1 MNRGFHDKNFWVME
15 TAPGVTN
22 WLDRN
27 YTMPKGEVRAMAL
40 QAVAH
45 GADGYAFWTWR
56 PALGRTAIAGTE
68 PVAEVAMLHDFTS
81 RWAIKRQPMTIDYD
95 PFVLFTDFYRATK
108 PNVGGIAVIAQAAS
122 RALQAGRRAR
132 AQPRRRSRGQGADR
146 LCPRR
151 RSPRARSARPG
162 EERGQHVA
170 ATRSARTDRA
180 LGDAWPA
187 TATIWAER
195 LAVDR
200 PNVDILLR
208 YPARDWLDPA
218 PAVVTR
224 AVGKDRIT
232 YVGAWLDP
240 AGLSRTIAW
249 AAAQAVVRPLLAG
262 VPDGI
267 EVTARGSGAR
277 RLVVAINWALTPQ
290 TLILP
295 GLRRDLLS
303 GTRAARFALDPY
315 GVVVLATP

>member
-1 MNRGFHDKNFWVME
+1 M
-15 TAPGVTN
+15 
-22 WLDRN
+22 
-27 YTMPKGEVRAMAL
+27 
-40 QAVAH
+40 
-45 GADGYAFWTWR
+45 
-56 PALGRTAIAGTE
+56 
-68 PVAEVAMLHDFTS
+68 
-81 RWAIKRQPMTIDYD
+81 
-95 PFVLFTDFYRATK
+95 
-108 PNVGGIAVIAQAAS
+108 
-122 RALQAGRRAR
+122 
-132 AQPRRRSRGQGADR
+132 
-146 LCPRR
+146 
-151 RSPRARSARPG
+151 
-162 EERGQHVA
+162 
-170 ATRSARTDRA
+170 
-180 LGDAWPA
+180 
-187 TATIWAER
+187 
-195 LAVDR
+195 DR

-208 YPARDWLDPA
+208 YPAGDWLNPA